1 MAAFADDKERS
12 IDQTADSDAGSDADK
27 GVGIDAGKSTDK
39 DTDTG
44 AGNDM
49 RGVTADD
56 ARARTVIAFEDVS
69 YVYPG
74 SQEPVLDG
82 VDLEVRQGEYLA
94 LLGAN
99 GCGKS
104 TMLMHMNA
112 LLAPSKGRVAFDV
125 CGKQLDSANKRDLM
139 EIRRACSM
147 VFQNP
152 DEQTVASTVAEDVAF
167 GPENL
172 GLPQDEIRHRV
183 GESLAKVGLAGFE
196 QRLVFELSRGQRQ
209 RVAVAGAL
217 AMHPAVLLCDEPTAM
232 LDAQGRRD
240 VMALLQQVN
249 NAGTAVVLV
258 THDMQE
264 ALAADRVVV
273 MEAGRI
279 ALEGTC
285 REVFTRQNALRLQ
298 QMGLELPAVARYA
311 IEHEL
316 KGPLPLAIVELVEQL
331 VG

>member
-12 IDQTADSDAGSDADK
+12 TGKSADRDADSDAGKGIGRDADK
-27 GVGIDAGKSTDK
+27 RADL
-39 DTDTG
+39 G
-44 AGNDM
+44 AGNDT
-49 RGVTADD
+49 RDITADS
-56 ARARTVIAFEDVS
+56 AHTRTVIAFEDVG
-69 YVYPG
+69 YLYPG
-74 SQEPVLDG
+74 SQEPVLSG
-82 VDLEVRQGEYLA
+82 VSLEVRQGEYLA

-112 LLAPSKGRVAFDV
+112 LLAPSKGRVVFDV
-125 CGKQLDSANKRDLM
+125 CDRQLDSANKRDLM

-152 DEQTVASTVAEDVAF
+152 DEQTVASTVEEDVAF

-183 GESLAKVGLAGFE
+183 EESLARVGLAGFE

-217 AMHPAVLLCDEPTAM
+217 AMRPAVLLCDEPTAM

-249 NAGTAVVLV
+249 EAGTAVVLV

-264 ALAADRVVV
+264 ALAADRVIV

-285 REVFTRQNALRLQ
+285 REVFTRQNSLRLQ

-316 KGPLPLAIVELVEQL
+316 KGPLPLTIDELVEQL
-331 VG
+331 AG

>member
-1 MAAFADDKERS
+1 MAAFADDKEHPIGKSADR
-12 IDQTADSDAGSDADK
+12 DADSDAGKRADL
-27 GVGIDAGKSTDK
+27 GAGKNSYSSS
-39 DTDTG
+39 
-44 AGNDM
+44 
-49 RGVTADD
+49 ADS
-56 ARARTVIAFEDVS
+56 AHARTVIAFEDVG

-74 SQEPVLDG
+74 SQEPVLNG
-82 VDLEVRQGEYLA
+82 VSLEVRQGEYLA

-112 LLAPSKGRVAFDV
+112 LLAPSKGRVVFDV
-125 CGKQLDSANKRDLM
+125 CDRQLDSANRRDLM

-152 DEQTVASTVAEDVAF
+152 DEQTVASTVEEDVAF

-183 GESLAKVGLAGFE
+183 EESLARVGLAGFE

-249 NAGTAVVLV
+249 EAGTAVVLV

-264 ALAADRVVV
+264 ALAADRVIV

-285 REVFTRQNALRLQ
+285 REVFTRQNSLRLQ

-316 KGPLPLAIVELVEQL
+316 KGPLPLTIDELVEQL
-331 VG
+331 AG